1 MAARDVLK
9 NFNLFVDGRGYAG
22 QVQDY
27 TPPDLTAMTED
38 FRAGGMDGPIAIPL
52 GIEAL
57 TASFSLLAY
66 DADTIAQWGVSV
78 GGVVPLTIR
87 GALES
92 YDGSVKPVVHLMRGR
107 ITSLSRGTWTPGAIA
122 PLTVTMRPDFYS
134 ETIDGVVIS
143 VIDLENMIRIIGGV
157 DQLAS
162 QRAAL
167 GI

>member
-57 TASFSLLAY
+57 TA
-66 DADTIAQWGVSV
+66 
-78 GGVVPLTIR
+78 
-87 GALES
+87 
-92 YDGSVKPVVHLMRGR
+92 SVKPVVHLMRGR